1 MLYLKIVT
9 IMFFCVLLNGCQ
21 PPAVDDS
28 ERIVVLEQYQLI
40 YKPAEQKPETLLTI
54 SIKDEGIQSVR
65 GEIVGLDMSMGTVPL
80 FFSQSEDGAFVAQFL
95 LGMCTDP
102 KMYWQVK
109 LLVTDKAGS
118 TKELKDKFQL
128 KI

>member
-1 MLYLKIVT
+1 
-9 IMFFCVLLNGCQ
+9 MFFCLLLSGCQ
-21 PPAVDDS
+21 PAAVDDS
-28 ERIVVLEQYQLI
+28 ERFVVLEQYQLI
-40 YKPAEQKPETLLTI
+40 YKPAEQKPETLLTVRI
-54 SIKDEGIQSVR
+54 RDEGIQSVQ

-80 FFSQSEDGAFVAQFL
+80 FFSRSEDGAFVAQFL

-109 LLVTDKAGS
+109 LRVTDKAGS

>member
-1 MLYLKIVT
+1 
-9 IMFFCVLLNGCQ
+9 MFFCGLVVSCQ
-21 PPAVDDS
+21 PAAVDDS

-40 YKPAEQKPETLLTI
+40 YKPAEQKPETLLTV
-54 SIKDEGIQSVR
+54 SIQDEGIQSVR

-80 FFSQSEDGAFVAQFL
+80 FFSKSEDGTFVAQFL

-109 LLVTDKAGS
+109 LLVTDKAGT
-118 TKELKDKFQL
+118 TKEIKDKFQL